1 MSFQNKEA
9 LSNVNEAL
17 QNLPSSHLYT
27 KEQLELVYSIA
38 YGYATQN
45 HFEEALPFFA
55 FLTQYAPTTKHF
67 LTGLGLCLQ
76 RLERYAD
83 AIQVYSFIGTIYP
96 DSPESSVQVA
106 ECLISQ
112 NRHEEALE
120 VLNIVNRFYS
130 HQKQKNAI
138 QVRAKAL
145 TELLNSKFV
154 SNN

>member
-1 MSFQNKEA
+1 MSPQNKTA
-9 LSNVNEAL
+9 PANMSEAL

-45 HFEEALPFFA
+45 HFKEALPLFA

-106 ECLISQ
+106 ECLICQS
-112 NRHEEALE
+112 RYEEALE
-120 VLNIVNRFYS
+120 VLNVVNQFYNN
-130 HQKQKNAI
+130 QKQKDAI

-145 TELLNSKFV
+145 TELLNAKFN
-154 SNN
+154 SEK